1 VNARIERLRAGL
13 DEPLLVTTP
22 TNVLYLTGLSSSNAV
37 LLVPPDDAPTLY
49 TDFRYAPRAREV
61 EGVDFVETPRAI
73 VGALAAALS
82 GQRIA
87 FEADHLVY
95 SHHEALREGG
105 VDLVPRNG
113 LVERLRAVKDEQEL
127 DALRRAA
134 AASDRAF
141 ERLARE
147 PFRGRTERELAW
159 LLEQLLHEEGGQG
172 MSFPTV
178 VAGGPTGSSPHAR
191 PGERAIDPRDAVVV
205 DAGCVVDHYC
215 SDCTRTFAVGELD
228 ARLRDAYDVCLQ
240 AQLAG
245 LEAMR
250 AGVAGSA
257 ADAAARAVV
266 DATEFRGTF
275 GHGLGHG
282 IGLLVQE
289 APVARPEST
298 DTLEP
303 GNVLSCEPGIY
314 LAGVGGIRI
323 EDMVLVTDDAPE
335 RLTTFTKE
343 LVVVD

>member
-1 VNARIERLRAGL
+1 
-13 DEPLLVTTP
+13 VT
-22 TNVLYLTGLSSSNAV
+22 
-37 LLVPPDDAPTLY
+37 
-49 TDFRYAPRAREV
+49 
-61 EGVDFVETPRAI
+61 
-73 VGALAAALS
+73 
-82 GQRIA
+82 
-87 FEADHLVY
+87 
-95 SHHEALREGG
+95 
-105 VDLVPRNG
+105 
-113 LVERLRAVKDEQEL
+113 
-127 DALRRAA
+127 
-134 AASDRAF
+134 DRAF

-147 PFRGRTERELAW
+147 RFSGRTERDLAW
-159 LLEQLLHEEGGQG
+159 RLEQFLHDEGGEG
-172 MSFPTV
+172 TSFPIV
-178 VAGGPTGSSPHAR
+178 VASGPSGSSPHAR
-191 PGERAIDPRDAVVV
+191 PGERVVARGDTVVV

-215 SDCTRTFAVGELD
+215 SDCTRTFAVGDLEP
-228 ARLRDAYDVCLQ
+228 RLRGAYGVCLQ

-250 AGVAGSA
+250 AGVGGRD
-257 ADAAARAVV
+257 ADATARAVV

-282 IGLLVQE
+282 IGLLVHE

-323 EDMVLVTDDAPE
+323 EDMVLVTDADPE